1 MPGRPTCALVVLG
14 LACSTRGGDGFV
26 GPTAGGRP
34 RAALARGRAAITR
47 ATTAPSRRSA
57 GLVRMATDQEKEGV
71 ATEEPKDELG
81 DDKLIYDARSGR
93 FYEKK
98 LEEVCREEYCA
109 IDETTG
115 KPMLLTTGEKERIF
129 TDAIQSFY
137 YNQRQMLDDDD
148 FDKLKE
154 DLAWEGSPVVLMNRD
169 EQLFMS
175 AMAAYSRGDKI
186 IDDEEFDRLKASLR
200 ESGSVVAVS
209 TEPKCYIDTG
219 ICTVTFQEDLFR
231 RFATY
236 LPANFIFGLAFLGA
250 SWQIIEPIRYLNP
263 LATLLLLTAPTIA
276 ASKKFTDLCLYQD
289 NGTVAS
295 GPCPSCGA
303 QNRVFFGSMLGVKG
317 NIDDSEFKC
326 DNCGEIIKIRRA
338 DLRART
344 LPKL

>member
-1 MPGRPTCALVVLG
+1 MPALPTCVAFALG
-14 LACSTRGGDGFV
+14 LALSTHSGDGFAV
-26 GPTAGGRP
+26 PIAGRKP
-34 RAALARGRAAITR
+34 QASVA
-47 ATTAPSRRSA
+47 SRTKTIASSRSS
-57 GLVRMATDQEKEGV
+57 GLVRMATEKEKEGTSTT
-71 ATEEPKDELG
+71 APPDDLG
-81 DDKLIYDARSGR
+81 NDKLIYDARSGR

-98 LEEVCREEYCA
+98 IEEVCREEYCA

-129 TDAIQSFY
+129 MDAIQSFY

-154 DLAWEGSPVVLMNRD
+154 DLSWEGSQVVLMNRD

-175 AMAAYSRGDKI
+175 AMAAYSRGEKI
-186 IDDEEFDRLKASLR
+186 IDDAEFDRLKASLR

-250 SWQIIEPIRYLNP
+250 SWQILEPIRYLNP
-263 LATLLLLTAPTIA
+263 LVTLLLLTGPTIA
-276 ASKKFTDLCLYQD
+276 ASKKFTDICLYQD
-289 NGTVAS
+289 NGTIAS

-303 QNRVFFGSMLGVKG
+303 PNRVFFGSILGVEG
-317 NIDDSEFKC
+317 SRDEAEF
-326 DNCGEIIKIRRA
+326 NCPSCKEVIKIRRE